1 VASELRVRRRIIAV
15 PIVTASSRQDEV
27 FVGRRSELDALCAA
41 LDDALAGR
49 GRAIMIAGEP
59 GIGKTR
65 TARALADHAAA
76 REMTVI
82 WGRCHEEAGAPPY
95 WPWVQII
102 RAALMDGNQESL
114 LSELGPAARDIAD
127 IVPEVRE
134 RVADAGPGVRPKEPA
149 EARFSMFDAIR
160 RLFVRVCQE
169 RALVLV
175 LDDLHW
181 ADAPSLRLLEF
192 LTPEIGD
199 SGMLLVGTYRA
210 TELSRQHPLSDAL
223 GGMARVPHLSRINL
237 PGLSPDEVQSFIAA
251 VVGTPPPHWFARTL
265 HRQTE
270 GNPLFLREIVRF
282 LEQQGILTAGLR
294 APEAIVPPVIRIP
307 EGVRE
312 VIGRRLNLLSVAC
325 NEALAIA
332 SVVGRD
338 FSQDILSGAA
348 APPGADALL
357 EALDEAVA
365 AHILD
370 ETGAG
375 HYQFTHNLIRETL
388 YDELRPAQ
396 RSRLHRAVG
405 TTIERLHGA
414 DCDTVLSQLAHHFR
428 AAGDLDRGI
437 EYAVRAGE
445 HADALLAFEDAAAS
459 FQMALDALDQRA
471 PAEEALRCRLL
482 FRLGDAQRKSGD
494 YSRARRTLHG
504 ATEVARQHGQ
514 AETLARAALAYE
526 HASWRTERLPDAPPE
541 VALAEALRLAP
552 QEDVR
557 LHVELTAALAR
568 SLLYAGAETQAREHL
583 THAITMA
590 RQLDDPALLATT
602 LEHLFDFPS
611 GPDGTRELLALASE
625 SLEAA
630 ELSGNAEVAFLARTR
645 RIVCCLELGEQTAA
659 EEEIARL
666 SQDEARI
673 RQPDY
678 AVSLSAFRA
687 ALALMR
693 GELAAA
699 ERLLV
704 EASRWRIGTSQIND
718 FFSVLVFSLRR
729 EQGRLKEL
737 APALAQFMQT
747 NSATAWGP
755 GLALLHVELS
765 QFAEARAVFDR
776 LAKSDFDDLP
786 RDGRWTTC
794 IAYLA
799 EICAALGD
807 SSRAASLYRLLLP
820 YKDRVLLLGG
830 GVVCTGAASRH
841 LGLLATTMGQWSD
854 AERHFEDSQ
863 ATNARIGALL
873 PLAHTRHDYAA
884 MLLSRGAPGDRERAI
899 AMLQSLLDS
908 TREMRLR
915 ELEERIAA
923 RLERLTNAPPAA
935 AAIDELTP
943 RELEVL
949 RLIAI
954 GRSNADIA
962 LVLTISLNTVATHV
976 RSILGKTGSA
986 NRTEAAAYAMR
997 HGLAPQSRA

>member
-1 VASELRVRRRIIAV
+1 MTSELRVRGRIIAV
-15 PIVTASSRQDEV
+15 PIVTASSRQDEI
-27 FVGRRSELDALCAA
+27 FVGRRSELDALYAA
-41 LDDALAGR
+41 LDDALTGR
-49 GRAIMIAGEP
+49 GRAVMIAGEP

-65 TARALADHAAA
+65 TAQALADHAAA
-76 REMTVI
+76 REATVI
-82 WGRCHEEAGAPPY
+82 WGRCHEEAGAPSY

-102 RAALMDGNQESL
+102 RATLAGGDHASL
-114 LSELGPAARDIAD
+114 LNELGPAARDIAD
-127 IVPEVRE
+127 IVPEIRE
-134 RVADAGPGVRPKEPA
+134 RVGDADPVTRLKKPA

-160 RLFVRVCQE
+160 RLFVRACRE

-192 LTPEIGD
+192 LAPEIGD

-223 GGMARVPHLSRINL
+223 GGMARVPHVSRINL
-237 PGLSPDEVQSFIAA
+237 PGLSPHEVQSFIAA
-251 VVGTPPPHWFARTL
+251 AAGTTTPHWFARTL

-282 LEQQGILTAGLR
+282 LEQQGILTAELS

-312 VIGRRLNLLSVAC
+312 VIGRRLNLLSATC

-348 APPGADALL
+348 APLGADALL

-405 TTIERLHGA
+405 TRIECLKGTDR
-414 DCDTVLSQLAHHFR
+414 DTVLSQLAHHFR
-428 AAGDLDRGI
+428 AAGDLERSV

-445 HADALLAFEDAAAS
+445 RADALLAFEDAAAS

-494 YSRARRTLHG
+494 YARARRTLHG
-504 ATEVARQHGQ
+504 ATEAARRHGE

-526 HASWRTERLPDAPPE
+526 HASWRTERLPDTPPE

-552 QEDVR
+552 QEDAR

-568 SLLYAGAETQAREHL
+568 SLLYAGAEAEARQYL
-583 THAITMA
+583 TRAITMA
-590 RQLDDPALLATT
+590 RQLDDPAMLATT

-625 SLEAA
+625 ALEAA
-630 ELSGNAEVAFLARTR
+630 ERSGNAEVAFFSRNR
-645 RIVCCLELGEQTAA
+645 RIVCCLELGELTAA

-678 AVSLSAFRA
+678 AISLSAFRA
-687 ALALMR
+687 SLAVMR
-693 GELAAA
+693 GELVAA

-704 EASRWRIGTSQIND
+704 EASSRTGASQLTD
-718 FFSVLVFSLRR
+718 FFSVLIFTLRR

-737 APALAQFMQT
+737 GPALAQFMRT
-747 NSATAWGP
+747 SSASAWGP
-755 GLALLHVELS
+755 GLALLHVELN
-765 QFAEARAVFDR
+765 QLAEASAVFDR
-776 LAKSDFDDLP
+776 LAKSGFDDLP

-794 IAYLA
+794 IAYLS
-799 EICAALGD
+799 EVCAALGD
-807 SSRAASLYRLLLP
+807 SGRAASLYRLLLP
-820 YKDRVLLLGG
+820 YADRVLLLGG

-841 LGLLATTMGQWSD
+841 LGLLAATTGRWSD
-854 AERHFEDSQ
+854 AERHFQDAL

-884 MLLSRGAPGDRERAI
+884 MLLSRAGPGDRERAI
-899 AMLQSLLDS
+899 AMLRSSLAS
-908 TREMRLR
+908 ARELGWRA
-915 ELEERIAA
+915 LEERIAEK
-923 RLERLTNAPPAA
+923 LERLTNAPAA
-935 AAIDELTP
+935 ATASDELTP

-962 LVLTISLNTVATHV
+962 LALAISLNTVATHV

-997 HGLAPQSRA
+997 HGLAPQCQC